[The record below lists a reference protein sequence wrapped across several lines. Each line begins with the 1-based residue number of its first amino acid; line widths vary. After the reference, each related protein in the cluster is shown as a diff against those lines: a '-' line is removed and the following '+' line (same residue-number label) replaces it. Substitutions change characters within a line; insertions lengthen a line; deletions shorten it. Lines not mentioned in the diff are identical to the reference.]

1 MDLQPQFFGEWY
13 ALDCAIASNA
23 TLNDT
28 ATTINATTSASII
41 NATALDKA
49 PSTLFDNVNPLSI
62 LVALVT
68 GLAMLSLI
76 ALSVLFARYRMSVHS
91 KSAKSEYA
99 FA

>member
-13 ALDCAIASNA
+13 ALDCAIASEI

-28 ATTINATTSASII
+28 ASTTNATSASII

-49 PSTLFDNVNPLSI
+49 PSTMFNNVNPLAI

-68 GLAMLSLI
+68 GLAMLALI
-76 ALSVLFARYRMSVHS
+76 SLSVLFARYRMSVHS
-91 KSAKSEYA
+91 KSAKSEYT

>member
-23 TLNDT
+23 TLNDAAT
-28 ATTINATTSASII
+28 AINTTGASII

-49 PSTLFDNVNPLSI
+49 HTTLFDNVNPLSI

-68 GLAMLSLI
+68 GLAMLALI